1 MTEREYYYRHI
12 TNFGGLILEASSD
25 FIIWLNK
32 ERTVKRADYF
42 NWQTGEFEGRQILS
56 MQLIYIGKIILK
68 DFKKYIDK

>member
-42 NWQTGEFEGRQILS
+42 NWQTGQFEGRQILP
-56 MQLIYIGKIILK
+56 M
-68 DFKKYIDK
+68 